1 MGVTPLNSH
10 SQPPIPVESRDYE
23 NWSRM
28 IRTADVA
35 TARPQ
40 TDEEALELVRWAAR
54 EGYRVRPMG
63 AFHTWSPLAFED
75 GTNII
80 AVDQSHMRGLIDF
93 AYKPVP
99 AATFRTGTTLAEAVR
114 ALEGIDN
121 RGASDAPGWAWP
133 DYPGVPDVT
142 IGGMLAIGAHGAG
155 IRQRDDQPDLF
166 GTVSNLVLGFRAI
179 VSEGD
184 DYIIREFSRNERDAA
199 ALLVHLGAAYLLS
212 VTMRV
217 VPNSYLGRVVDYP
230 DWQTAYAPTVV
241 PGSIASMVE
250 EHGRVQ
256 ALWFPFTDKPLVQ
269 HFTEEGYV
277 DGPRV
282 TEPLT
287 VRLSPDLPEAFT
299 TAFTQTLAHL
309 PWLTPLVE
317 RATLREMRHLSPPD
331 HEWHGTSG
339 NMLLYVQHDTLRVVS
354 LAYAVHV
361 RKDQAQQAI
370 HDITHH
376 FDRMLHDYAR
386 AGHDPI
392 NSCLEMRV
400 TDVDRPEA
408 LGVPDAVPALL
419 SPGLPMA
426 DSERVIW
433 IDLVTTPGTPLA
445 WEFYA
450 EYEAWLWK
458 HFPGRIHPEWSKAW
472 AVSADGPW
480 TDRAVLAWVREIIG
494 PAAVTWDALDRANVY
509 GSPLLDRLRN

>member
-1 MGVTPLNSH
+1 MTSDAPLALE
-10 SQPPIPVESRDYE
+10 PRDYE

-28 IRTADVA
+28 IRVTGVPTA
-35 TARPQ
+35 TPQ
-40 TDEEALELVRWAAR
+40 SDEEALALVRWAAQ

-63 AFHTWSPLAFED
+63 AFHTWSPLAFEEASRV
-75 GTNII
+75 I
-80 AVDQSHMRGLIDF
+80 AVDQSRMTGLIDF
-93 AYKPVP
+93 AYDPVP
-99 AATFRTGTTLAEAVR
+99 AATFRAGTTLAEAVR
-114 ALEGIDN
+114 ALEAIDN
-121 RGASDAPGWAWP
+121 RGASEAPGWAWP

-155 IRQRDDQPDLF
+155 IRQREDQPDLF
-166 GTVSNLVLGFRAI
+166 GTVSNLVIGFRAI
-179 VSEGD
+179 VSDGD
-184 DYIIREFSRNERDAA
+184 DYVIREFRRDEPEAA

-217 VPNSYLGRVVDYP
+217 VPNSYLGRRVDYP
-230 DWQTAYAPTVV
+230 DWEVAYAPT
-241 PGSIASMVE
+241 PAAGSMQALVE

-256 ALWFPFTDKPLVQ
+256 ALWFPFTQTPLVQ

-277 DGPRV
+277 EGPRV

-287 VRLSPDLPEAFT
+287 VRLSPDLPTAFT

-309 PWLTPLVE
+309 PWHTPLVE

-361 RKDQAQQAI
+361 RAGAVQAAI
-370 HDITHH
+370 HDIAHH
-376 FDRMLHDYAR
+376 FDQMLHDYAH

-400 TDVDRPEA
+400 TDVDRA
-408 LGVPDAVPALL
+408 DAVGVPGAVPALL
-419 SPGLPMA
+419 SPGLPLG

-433 IDLVTTPGTPLA
+433 IDLVTTPGMPLA
-445 WEFYA
+445 WQFYA
-450 EYEAWLWK
+450 EYEAWLWER
-458 HFPGRIHPEWSKAW
+458 FPGSLRPEWSKAW
-472 AVSADGPW
+472 AVSAEGPW
-480 TDRAVLAWVREIIG
+480 TDPTVLAWVREAIR
-494 PAAVTWDALDRANVY
+494 PAVATWDALDARGVF
-509 GSPLLDRLRN
+509 GSPLLDRLRA